1 MTAVSANTFPVNIRS
16 ACAYTNTWPVV
27 LQASTVPPSSLFPSF
42 ACAVGNQIST
52 RVPQCPGGA
61 SATLGERILITPP
74 FRSTR
79 SRAIDSPLLCL
90 CVSNWAGKGSLVLPG
105 ASCTSEVVGTN
116 AWACACTYRAGVQHS
131 VHGSGRVTG
140 EVQGKSPRQP
150 RSD

>member
-1 MTAVSANTFPVNIRS
+1 MGSIAHMTVITSNTILVNIRITFI
-16 ACAYTNTWPVV
+16 YTNTWPVV
-27 LQASTVPPSSLFPSF
+27 LQASTVPPSPLCPSF
-42 ACAVGNQIST
+42 PCAVGNQIST

-90 CVSNWAGKGSLVLPG
+90 CVSNWAGKGSLVFPD

-116 AWACACTYRAGVQHS
+116 AWACACTHRAGV
-131 VHGSGRVTG
+131 
-140 EVQGKSPRQP
+140 
-150 RSD
+150 